1 MPAPF
6 SPPPFLKW
14 SGARSWSMFSKR
26 SKLVGVKLEGE
37 SDCRGRRGCRR
48 QGQPSIAHGPG
59 YRAIGRRVGRGS
71 RRGDRR
77 RARTIDRG
85 AHPLSRS
92 PAPLA
97 VVSRDSGRRI
107 ACRGQIAPD
116 DLGVL
121 DVYVDAA
128 SGAAAS
134 RKTDWLAARHRGPAV
149 PTVFGTPADARR
161 QFVRS
166 KLAPRGSTHFEVGAS
181 RRPVRAPAAA

>member
-1 MPAPF
+1 
-6 SPPPFLKW
+6 
-14 SGARSWSMFSKR
+14 
-26 SKLVGVKLEGE
+26 
-37 SDCRGRRGCRR
+37 
-48 QGQPSIAHGPG
+48 
-59 YRAIGRRVGRGS
+59 
-71 RRGDRR
+71 
-77 RARTIDRG
+77 
-85 AHPLSRS
+85 
-92 PAPLA
+92 LA
-97 VVSRDSGRRI
+97 VVSRDNGRRI